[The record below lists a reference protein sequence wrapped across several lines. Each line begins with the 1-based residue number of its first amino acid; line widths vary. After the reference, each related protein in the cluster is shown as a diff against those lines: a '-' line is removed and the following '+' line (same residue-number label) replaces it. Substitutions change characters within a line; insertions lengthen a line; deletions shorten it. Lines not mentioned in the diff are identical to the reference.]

1 MADDAIKK
9 IKQIYRNK
17 LRNNKQIQKYKE
29 QILNGEEAD
38 RALNLYSQEA
48 GVATAASLIDMS
60 TDSEITKELLD
71 AVLRENYAAVIN
83 ASRASQ
89 TSHNKE
95 TVTRLGSP
103 DIGFDGSDEGS
114 LMQRIS
120 EYDDPAAGIE
130 AVKNA
135 LMLDSQKYSDQYM
148 QRSAGFQSG
157 SGMEVLVS
165 REYDGVGVH
174 TTDKGGGEDCQW
186 CKARCGTDVPY
197 KEAYARGMFE
207 RHPGCGC
214 IITYKTKRGVFRQ
227 GKGDWQA
234 NSWSD
239 ITETERNQRISF
251 AQSGDNI
258 GSSLRT
264 PRQREFEAELTRQG
278 ANRLHDVILQDPTV
292 LADYTP
298 SSLKTA
304 LESHGV
310 TVLDSLGQGDYKGVP
325 FESGGG
331 YRALFGGDGTFR
343 YHPSERS
350 HHGGAYYRL
359 SKQDVQKWY
368 TLDGVEFDGH
378 NGGIGAT
385 NKK

>member
-89 TSHNKE
+89 ASHNKE
-95 TVTRLGSP
+95 TVTQLGSP
-103 DIGFDGSDEGS
+103 DIGFDGSDEDS

-157 SGMEVLVS
+157 SGMEVLIS

-174 TTDKGGGEDCQW
+174 TTDKGGGDECTW
-186 CKARCGTDVPY
+186 CKERCGENVPY

-214 IITYKTKRGVFRQ
+214 IITYHTKLGTFRQ
-227 GKGDWQA
+227 GKGDW
-234 NSWSD
+234 
-239 ITETERNQRISF
+239 ETNNWNPVQESSSRVNGSKFKIYHQKTGEMTPDEYLNYQRELKEAKKLERNQIFLPKDEYAHVMS
-251 AQSGDNI
+251 
-258 GSSLRT
+258 
-264 PRQREFEAELTRQG
+264 ELNTNLSDEERKH
-278 ANRLHDVILQDPTV
+278 AII
-292 LADYTP
+292 
-298 SSLKTA
+298 
-304 LESHGV
+304 
-310 TVLDSLGQGDYKGVP
+310 
-325 FESGGG
+325 
-331 YRALFGGDGTFR
+331 YRAIGNYR
-343 YHPSERS
+343 YYIINK
-350 HHGGAYYRL
+350 G
-359 SKQDVQKWY
+359 
-368 TLDGVEFDGH
+368 FDDYVI
-378 NGGIGAT
+378 IG
-385 NKK
+385 KEEI